1 MYQKNWSEMFRNI
14 CLNSFPHTQP
24 FRTDCNPIL
33 KVKSLQPKLTASS
46 LIFKGKRFVLLFSVG
61 QGFIWWIWLLFTC
74 TLLSGRFIFM
84 ATSSLMKMSGY
95 FVLANSSSKTSNW
108 DFVKVVR
115 SLRCFRGGPVKKQK
129 KINTAIEK
137 LKFLGFAS
145 FTKPL
150 NELLSL
156 YHVYTATLIY
166 SWNLCF
172 KLLELRTSFH
182 LNTVEMFHASIN
194 SIHLTQIESSKCS
207 INCLGPRRIWNSTW
221 TVRLSTNILEL
232 ILIA

>member
-1 MYQKNWSEMFRNI
+1 MPWCICNHDCGFDDDKFSKDIHIAMYQKNWSELFRNI

-24 FRTDCNPIL
+24 FRTDYNPIL

-46 LIFKGKRFVLLFSVG
+46 LIFKGKRSVLLFSVG

-150 NELLSL
+150 NKLLSL

-166 SWNLCF
+166 S
-172 KLLELRTSFH
+172 
-182 LNTVEMFHASIN
+182 
-194 SIHLTQIESSKCS
+194 
-207 INCLGPRRIWNSTW
+207 
-221 TVRLSTNILEL
+221 
-232 ILIA
+232 

>member
-1 MYQKNWSEMFRNI
+1 MQPWLWLWRWQNLKRYTYCYVSEKLVWNVSKYLFK
-14 CLNSFPHTQP
+14 LFPHTQP

-46 LIFKGKRFVLLFSVG
+46 LIFKGKRSVLLFSVG
-61 QGFIWWIWLLFTC
+61 QGFIWWIWLFFTC

-145 FTKPL
+145 FSFFLFIMCTLQRWFTAKMSVL
-150 NELLSL
+150 NFWNWEQ
-156 YHVYTATLIY
+156 VLI
-166 SWNLCF
+166 
-172 KLLELRTSFH
+172 
-182 LNTVEMFHASIN
+182 
-194 SIHLTQIESSKCS
+194 
-207 INCLGPRRIWNSTW
+207 
-221 TVRLSTNILEL
+221 
-232 ILIA
+232 